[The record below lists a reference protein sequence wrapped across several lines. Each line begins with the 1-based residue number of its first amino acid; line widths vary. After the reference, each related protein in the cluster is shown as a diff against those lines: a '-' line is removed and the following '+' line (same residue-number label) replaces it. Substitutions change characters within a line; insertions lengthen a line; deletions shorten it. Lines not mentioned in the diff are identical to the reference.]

1 MLRLLLICLLPG
13 TSGEN
18 CLRCWSDLP
27 ALLDYDLQ
35 ILWGTPGPPAE
46 LSQSLHSLFQED
58 NDLFQ
63 TWYLDRDLVEEET
76 AKLFNQVDQA
86 IGKFRDD
93 KALLLREIHM
103 HKDLFAQRLNKRAEG
118 LREQTCN
125 KSCGFRSKMEVTTC
139 ANCKAHFLSCNDP
152 VFCPARDLQ
161 SNKWTMLL
169 LGFGIALPLITAG
182 GVISCGSRRRRR
194 RRQKRS
200 PHCCLCLAP
209 RNKGVT
215 HLSKINRGH

>member
-46 LSQSLHSLFQED
+46 LSQ
-58 NDLFQ
+58 N
-63 TWYLDRDLVEEET
+63 RDLVEEET

-118 LREQTCN
+118 LREQ
-125 KSCGFRSKMEVTTC
+125 SFRSKMEVTTC

-152 VFCPARDLQ
+152 VFCPGAVAPVGP
-161 SNKWTMLL
+161 
-169 LGFGIALPLITAG
+169 LGVHMSSLSYAALCPEVLK
-182 GVISCGSRRRRR
+182 S
-194 RRQKRS
+194 
-200 PHCCLCLAP
+200 
-209 RNKGVT
+209 
-215 HLSKINRGH
+215 